1 MTPAAT
7 IHVNG
12 APRPLSR
19 GATVTTVVEEIATG
33 TDREGIAVAVN
44 GAVVP
49 GPEWSTKE
57 LQDGDS
63 IEIVRA
69 VQGG

>member
-1 MTPAAT
+1 MSGAT
-7 IHVNG
+7 IQLNG
-12 APRPLSR
+12 LRRPLAR
-19 GATVTTVVEEIATG
+19 DATVFAIVEEMSTG
-33 TDREGIAVAVN
+33 EVRDGIAVAVN

-49 GPEWSTKE
+49 RSEWSTKE
-57 LQDGDS
+57 LHDGDS

>member
-1 MTPAAT
+1 MPAAR

-19 GATVTTVVEEIATG
+19 GATVTTVVQEIAAG
-33 TDREGIAVAVN
+33 DDREGIAVAVN
-44 GAVVP
+44 GAVLP
-49 GPEWSTKE
+49 RLEWSTKE
-57 LQDGDS
+57 LHDGDS

>member
-1 MTPAAT
+1 M
-7 IHVNG
+7 
-12 APRPLSR
+12 
-19 GATVTTVVEEIATG
+19 VTTIVEEMATG
-33 TDREGIAVAVN
+33 EERDGIAVAVN
-44 GAVVP
+44 GAIVP
-49 GPEWSTKE
+49 RAEWSTKE

>member
-1 MTPAAT
+1 MTEIT
-7 IHVNG
+7 VHVNG
-12 APRPLSR
+12 ARRVFARPTDVGSL
-19 GATVTTVVEEIATG
+19 VTTVLDTVP
-33 TDREGIAVAVN
+33 DSGIAVAVN

-49 GPEWSTKE
+49 RSQWNERRIE
-57 LQDGDS
+57 DGDD